1 MPRSPH
7 NFSGARSLLRL
18 PYATNP
24 CDECSRHFVGED
36 RDAPG
41 RLLADRRRYLTYR
54 DFGEVASAEEAE
66 RVLAHLEE
74 AGAVT
79 RGLVLRDGLGSVGAQ
94 SGVTSQLTP
103 TRRHR
108 LRILRGIGG
117 SALRG
122 RAPRLLGARR
132 TFGIKLGKVSGK
144 VGRPFR
150 ASTT

>member
-79 RGLVLRDGLGSVGAQ
+79 RGLVLRDGLSSVGAQ

-117 SALRG
+117 ALFG
-122 RAPRLLGARR
+122 ALLFYWGARQ
-132 TFGIKLGKVSGK
+132 TLGIKLGKVSGK